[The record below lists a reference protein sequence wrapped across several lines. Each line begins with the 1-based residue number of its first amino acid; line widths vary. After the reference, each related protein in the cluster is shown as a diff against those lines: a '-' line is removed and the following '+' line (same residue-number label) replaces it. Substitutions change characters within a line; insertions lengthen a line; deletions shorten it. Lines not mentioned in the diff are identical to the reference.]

1 MALPLLGLGSML
13 ANIGRVG
20 RAGVGAYRTMQGIRA
35 ARAAEGIPMGY
46 QRVLGT
52 TGTGLGSGT
61 SGTGLQGL
69 MARGAKK
76 YPGASGSLEAGTGVL
91 LGGEGVGDIMEGYQ
105 EGDIGQ
111 LAMGLG
117 SLALGTPLAS
127 RGLRLAGSSRKLP
140 QGARE
145 AMRTTGK
152 EFSARIPR
160 GTTAVGLGGI
170 GTGLVL
176 GDETPATQG
185 EPQVISQNPVD
196 IVIKAIEYDK
206 ANPKEAKEKLGFDV
220 SSPEYKKLAQEQ
232 LTKAYQEAEK
242 MDMKPKQTIDE
253 ISQVFMFDPKSMGG
267 AKVTN
272 QATMPNDQ
280 SGGSMSES
288 EINAVAQKQLEEAE
302 KGKAIK
308 NKIDKSLGT
317 SKEAEEFNRF
327 YKQITDLT
335 GGNDQTNNLLLF
347 KLATGLMKGKTSQS
361 GVRGFIDV
369 LGQAGSETTDTAMA
383 LFAKEADRRKDLAV
397 SYLKAKEKNKSFG
410 AIEKDRKTV
419 VVRDPNLPFGARS
432 VEVATNKETGLDM
445 MIVPAAD
452 GVGTQ
457 AVPMQYTEY
466 TPVKVSEARLD
477 KRRKQL
483 NSIEQ
488 GYELTQAIANLP
500 TGTLGTKGAT
510 KLAVENVLGT
520 FGDIGEMLGLG
531 NLGTAESPID
541 ATILNEYIGG
551 KKIDRGGNEVAP
563 TEAER
568 KEVAKLQEA
577 YRNEIKSI
585 TADIKPGQTEL
596 DNITKARLIEVRMKY
611 ILANALKDEDR
622 LTRADIEDAAE
633 STQVL
638 KFFSSDKAIRS
649 SYKNLAENLE
659 KQFDRVAKDYIE
671 AGGSEK
677 YLNNF
682 RSMPKIANILA
693 AQQNE
698 LYKKNIQQNQ
708 INVLGTIE

>member
-1 MALPLLGLGSML
+1 
-13 ANIGRVG
+13 
-20 RAGVGAYRTMQGIRA
+20 
-35 ARAAEGIPMGY
+35 
-46 QRVLGT
+46 
-52 TGTGLGSGT
+52 
-61 SGTGLQGL
+61 
-69 MARGAKK
+69 
-76 YPGASGSLEAGTGVL
+76 
-91 LGGEGVGDIMEGYQ
+91 
-105 EGDIGQ
+105 
-111 LAMGLG
+111 
-117 SLALGTPLAS
+117 
-127 RGLRLAGSSRKLP
+127 
-140 QGARE
+140 
-145 AMRTTGK
+145 
-152 EFSARIPR
+152 
-160 GTTAVGLGGI
+160 
-170 GTGLVL
+170 
-176 GDETPATQG
+176 
-185 EPQVISQNPVD
+185 
-196 IVIKAIEYDK
+196 
-206 ANPKEAKEKLGFDV
+206 
-220 SSPEYKKLAQEQ
+220 
-232 LTKAYQEAEK
+232 
-242 MDMKPKQTIDE
+242 
-253 ISQVFMFDPKSMGG
+253 
-267 AKVTN
+267 
-272 QATMPNDQ
+272 
-280 SGGSMSES
+280 MSES

-397 SYLKAKEKNKSFG
+397 SYLKAKEKNKSFD

-568 KEVAKLQEA
+568 KEVAKLQED